1 MKVEITKKHYN
12 YAIGMLVDIRDGI
25 AEKLIRLGVAKEVV
39 EGKESTSVEV
49 EEPKKPS
56 KKK

>member
-12 YAIGMLVDIRDGI
+12 YAIGMLVDTRIGI

-39 EGKESTSVEV
+39 EGKESTAVEV
-49 EEPKKPS
+49 DEPKKPS

>member
-12 YAIGMLVDIRDGI
+12 YAIGKIVDTRIGI

-39 EGKESTSVEV
+39 EGKESTAVEV